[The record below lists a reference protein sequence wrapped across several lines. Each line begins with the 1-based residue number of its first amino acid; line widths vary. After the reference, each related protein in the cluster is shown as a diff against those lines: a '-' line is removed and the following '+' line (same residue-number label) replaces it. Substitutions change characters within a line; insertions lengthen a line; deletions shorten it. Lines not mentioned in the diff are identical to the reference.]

1 VRVLERLE
9 QLAAIG
15 DRVGYSA
22 EEDRAHELAAGW
34 FRDAGLEV
42 EVDTAGNLIGRNP
55 GGSRQVWT
63 GSHLDTVPGAGRF
76 DGTLGVVAGLEA
88 VEALG
93 LPGLGVVVF
102 RDEERGCAGSRG
114 CTALPDAY
122 VELHIEQGPT
132 LLRADAPLGVVTA
145 IVGYVR
151 GTRTF
156 TGTAGHAGTTPMD
169 VREDALVQ
177 AAEFVLHAREIAR
190 GIEDAVATVGQ
201 VTVEPGGTN
210 VIPARVVVSVD
221 ARAPD
226 ADRLDRLA
234 AALEI
239 EEPVRTEP
247 SPMAEEI
254 RGALRAEVEALRL
267 PVLELPSGAGHDAGI
282 LASAG
287 VPSGMLFV
295 RSLNGGISHNP
306 DELSSPEDIALALAA
321 LTGTLGTLA
330 AASG

>member
-1 VRVLERLE
+1 MRILERLDE
-9 QLAAIG
+9 LASLG
-15 DRVGYSA
+15 DRIGYSP
-22 EEDRAHELAAGW
+22 EEQAAHDLAAGW
-34 FRDAGLEV
+34 MREAGLEV
-42 EVDTAGNLIGRNP
+42 EVDPGGNLIGRIA
-55 GGSRQVWT
+55 GGERQIWT

-88 VEALG
+88 VERLG

-102 RDEERGCAGSRG
+102 RDEERGCTGSRA
-114 CTALPDAY
+114 CTSPPDVY

-151 GTRTF
+151 GSRTF
-156 TGTAGHAGTTPMD
+156 TGTPGHAGTTPMD

-177 AAEFVLHAREIAR
+177 AAEFVLHAREVAL
-190 GIEDAVATVGQ
+190 GIEGAVATIGQ

-210 VIPARVVVSVD
+210 VIPGRVTVSVD

-226 ADRLDRLA
+226 AERLDRLA

-239 EEPVRTEP
+239 EEPMRTEP
-247 SPMAEEI
+247 SQMADEV
-254 RGALRAEVEALRL
+254 RSALRAEVEAVGL

-295 RSLNGGISHNP
+295 RSLNGGVSHHP
-306 DELSSPEDIALALAA
+306 DELSSPDDIALAVDA
-321 LTGTLGTLA
+321 LTGALRRLA
-330 AASG
+330 G

>member
-1 VRVLERLE
+1 MRIMERLE
-9 QLAAIG
+9 ELAALG
-15 DRVGYSA
+15 DRIGYSP
-22 EEDRAHELAAGW
+22 EEDAAHELAAGW
-34 FRDAGLEV
+34 MREAGLEAK
-42 EVDTAGNLIGRNP
+42 VDAAGNLIGRVP
-55 GGSRQVWT
+55 GGTRQVWT
-63 GSHLDTVPGAGRF
+63 GSHLDTVSGAGRF

-88 VEALG
+88 VERLG

-114 CTALPDAY
+114 CSTLPDAY
-122 VELHIEQGPT
+122 VEVHIEQGPA
-132 LLRADAPLGVVTA
+132 LLRADAPLGVVTG

-151 GTRTF
+151 GRRTF
-156 TGTAGHAGTTPMD
+156 TGAAGHAGTTPMA
-169 VREDALVQ
+169 VREDALVR
-177 AAEFVLHAREIAR
+177 AAEFVLHARDAALGLE
-190 GIEDAVATVGQ
+190 GAVATVGQ

-210 VIPARVVVSVD
+210 VIPGRAVVSVD

-226 ADRLDRLA
+226 AERLDRLV

-247 SPMAEEI
+247 APMSEEI
-254 RGALRAEVEALRL
+254 RAALRAEVEALGL

-295 RSLNGGISHNP
+295 RSLNGWISHNP
-306 DELSSPEDIALALAA
+306 AELSSEEDIALAVDV
-321 LTGTLGTLA
+321 LTGALEKL
-330 AASG
+330 SVY